1 MDSDIWTLRANP
13 LPGPTPELASPSM
26 SDRWDRSDIIASDE
40 EARRYTTLEVA
51 KGLELMHRASGVRGT
66 VVSFTE
72 RSRLVLEDP
81 VGGRHEFTPFDGAF
95 AHRGT
100 PVALR
105 AGSSFSTDR
114 PTRFTA
120 SGSVDPGRARARVA
134 ATSRIWVEGI
144 HDAEL
149 LEKIWGDDLRA
160 EGVVVEPTH
169 GADDLESLVRTF
181 DPGPRRRLGILLDHL
196 VDGSKE
202 SRIAARIAG
211 PHVLVRGHPYV
222 DVWQAIRPDVL
233 GIAAWPTVP
242 MGTPW
247 KEGVVA
253 SLGFSDEPG
262 AFWRSALEG
271 VTSYRDVET
280 PLITAVETLL
290 DFVTGH

>member
-1 MDSDIWTLRANP
+1 
-13 LPGPTPELASPSM
+13 M
-26 SDRWDRSDIIASDE
+26 SDRWDRPDIIGADE
-40 EARRYTTLEVA
+40 EARRYATLEVT
-51 KGLELMHRASGVRGT
+51 KGLELMHRASGTRGT
-66 VVSFTE
+66 VVAFTE

-81 VGGRHEFTPFDGAF
+81 VGGQHEFTPFDGAF

-105 AGSSFSTDR
+105 AATSFSTDR

-120 SGSVDPGRARARVA
+120 SGSIDSGQTRAKVA
-134 ATSRIWVEGI
+134 AANRIWVEGI

-160 EGVVVEPTH
+160 EGVVVEPIH
-169 GADDLESLVRTF
+169 GADDLESLVRSF

-202 SRIAARIAG
+202 SRIAARVTG
-211 PHVLVRGHPYV
+211 PHVLVEGHPYV
-222 DVWQAIRPDVL
+222 DVWQAIRPGVL
-233 GIAAWPTVP
+233 GITAWPVVP
-242 MGTPW
+242 RGTPW
-247 KEGVVA
+247 KDGVVA
-253 SLGFSDEPG
+253 SLAFSGEPG
-262 AFWRSALEG
+262 EFWRSALER
-271 VTSYRDVET
+271 VSSYRDVET